1 MSARTARGYALIVVL
16 WLVTLLTIMTASYH
30 TAARTESQLLAQSV
44 RGAQADALAEAGVW
58 LVVGEHLRS
67 ASSGARRAA
76 RMERTYE
83 LGGSAIRTS
92 LADASGWINLN
103 TAQPELL
110 DAALE
115 RAVADSASR
124 AAFVQAIVDWRDD
137 NHEKSPRG
145 AEDDDYARSGY
156 SYGAKDA
163 PFATVD
169 ELRRVAGMTDDLFR
183 AVAPLFTVYGSQARI
198 NGEAAPAAVLSALPG
213 ADAPAVAEIL
223 RRRADETT
231 DASST
236 PPARTLDNRFIQGG
250 VSDVYVVTAT
260 AESGGATSKL
270 TAIVR
275 YTRGERESVQVLAWE
290 SRGD

>member
-1 MSARTARGYALIVVL
+1 MRARAARGYALIVVL
-16 WLVTLLTIMTASYH
+16 WLVTLLTAMTVSYH

-58 LVVGEHLRS
+58 LAIGEHVRS
-67 ASSGARRAA
+67 TASGARRAA

-83 LGGSAIRTS
+83 LAGSPIRTS

-110 DAALE
+110 DAAFA
-115 RAVADSASR
+115 RAVPDSTSR
-124 AAFVQAIVDWRDD
+124 AGLVQAVVDWRDE

-145 AEDDDYARSGY
+145 AEDDDYTRAGY
-156 SYGAKDA
+156 PYGAKDA

-169 ELRRVAGMTDDLFR
+169 ELRRVAGMSDEVFR
-183 AVAPLFTVYGSQARI
+183 SVAPLLTVHGNQARI
-198 NGEAAPAAVLSALPG
+198 NADAAPENVLAALPG
-213 ADAPAVAEIL
+213 ADPGAVAAIL
-223 RRRADETT
+223 RGRADRAAGSAETSPGH
-231 DASST
+231 A
-236 PPARTLDNRFIQGG
+236 LDNRFTQAGSGDI
-250 VSDVYVVTAT
+250 YVITAI

-270 TAIVR
+270 TATVR
-275 YTRGERESVQVLAWE
+275 YARGEREPVQVLAWE